1 MAGKKPKVPTPR
13 QLPSGNWFVQV
24 RVNGKRVSVTE
35 PTERA
40 CIARAMAVKEE
51 LLAPLDKS
59 RKPTLSKAIDNYIEA
74 RQNVLS
80 PSTLRGYR
88 MIQKWRF
95 QEAMRLPVDRYDK
108 KEWQRICNAE
118 ARKCSPKTLR
128 NAWGLVSAVIREE
141 TGNRYTVTMPQNT
154 ADRRGFLQPEEIPQ
168 FVQAVSGTRGA
179 IPAML
184 ALCSLRRS
192 EIMGLTWDDVDL
204 EQGIIWVRAA
214 VVTGE
219 DGEFVRKRETKN
231 TTSRRVVPIMI
242 PELMDALKAQPDK
255 QGAVAKMHP
264 ETMNYWVHK
273 ACESCGI
280 QKVSLHEL
288 RHSFASLAY
297 HLGMPAKLT
306 QEIGGWKDDQTMSK
320 IYTHIAKS
328 DVSRFSN
335 VMSDFYKVFNDNV
348 NGK

>member
-1 MAGKKPKVPTPR
+1 MAKIKVPTPR
-13 QLPSGNWFVQV
+13 QLPSGSWTVQIM
-24 RVNGKRVSVTE
+24 VNGQRMSITE
-35 PTERA
+35 ETERA
-40 CIARAMAVKEE
+40 CIARAMATKEQM
-51 LLAPLDKS
+51 LAPLDKS

-74 RQNVLS
+74 RQNILS

-95 QEAMRLPVDRYDK
+95 EDAMSRPIDRYGEKD
-108 KEWQRICNAE
+108 WQRICNME
-118 ARKCSPKTLR
+118 ARKCSAKTLR

-141 TGNRYTVTMPQNT
+141 TGERYTVTLPQITTEGRN
-154 ADRRGFLQPEEIPQ
+154 FIQPEQIPD
-168 FVQAVSGTRGA
+168 FVQAVRGTRGE
-179 IPAML
+179 IPALL

-192 EIMGLTWDDVDL
+192 EIMGLTWEDVDL
-204 EQGIIWVRAA
+204 ERGVIRVRGA

-219 DGEFVRKRETKN
+219 DGEFVKKRETKN
-231 TTSRRVVPIMI
+231 TTSRRDVPIMI
-242 PELMDALKAQPDK
+242 PQLREALERVEDR

-273 ACESCGI
+273 ACDTCGI
-280 QKVSLHEL
+280 PRVSLHEL

-297 HLGMPAKLT
+297 HLRMPAKLT

-328 DVSRFSN
+328 DVSRFQN
-335 VMSDFYKVFNDNV
+335 EMANFYKISNEIT
-348 NGK
+348 NGNK